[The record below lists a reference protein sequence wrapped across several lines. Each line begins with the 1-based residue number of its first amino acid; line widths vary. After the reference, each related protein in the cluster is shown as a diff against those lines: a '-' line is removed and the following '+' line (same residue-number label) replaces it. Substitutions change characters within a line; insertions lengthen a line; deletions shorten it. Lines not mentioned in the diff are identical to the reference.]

1 MFLFLSKFLPLF
13 IYPVGLVLI
22 LLIVSWVRE
31 GNGKSI
37 SGLLVAGMAILWLFG
52 NGWVT
57 ASITRSLE
65 WKYLPEEGT
74 PHASVMVLLGGGTEP
89 AQAPREH
96 VEVNGAGDRVIHA
109 ALLYH
114 AGAADKIIVS
124 GGGISWLGGREVPAS
139 EEMEMLLVL
148 MGVPKDAIIQQN
160 QSNNTYEDAL
170 YSAEILNEMGVD
182 EIILV
187 TSAMH
192 MPRSVAL
199 FEHQG
204 MTVIPSP
211 TDFKLTQAGWDMLFH
226 PSDVETVV
234 MALIPNV
241 SDLGTTTAALKEYI
255 GMVIYSLRGWM

>member
-22 LLIVSWVRE
+22 LLIVAWVRE

-37 SGLLVAGMAILWLFG
+37 SGLLVAGIAILWLFG

-57 ASITRSLE
+57 AAITRSLE
-65 WKYLPEEGT
+65 WKYLPEDET

-89 AQAPREH
+89 AQTPREH
-96 VEVNGAGDRVIHA
+96 VEVNGAGDRIIHA

-124 GGGISWLGGREVPAS
+124 GGGVNWMDGRQVSIA
-139 EEMEMLLVL
+139 EEMETLLIL
-148 MGVPKDAIIQQN
+148 MGVPQSAIIQQG
-160 QSNNTYEDAL
+160 QSANTYEDAL
-170 YSAEILNEMGVD
+170 YSAEILEDMGVD
-182 EIILV
+182 EIILI

-204 MTVIPSP
+204 LTVVPSP
-211 TDFKLTQAGWDMLFH
+211 TDFKVTQTGWDSIFKPTTFESVLYAFI
-226 PSDVETVV
+226 PS
-234 MALIPNV
+234 V
-241 SDLGTTTAALKEYI
+241 SDLGTTTAAIKEYI
-255 GMVIYSLRGWM
+255 GMMIYSLRGWM